1 MKNHTLRLNLFFSL
15 LNRRSAV
22 YLVVYLIV
30 LGLSYFFLSV
40 NATWVVLAFPFVFG
54 AYKIFFA
61 TKTLKFERDIIRFT
75 YTHHVS
81 TTGYRKTTVPVRV
94 DYTVMNITKLKFEQ
108 NAIEKLF
115 GAGHISFTGR
125 TFENSSS
132 IYSKNIDI
140 KTSFTFYGL
149 TDFNNTKKE
158 ICDILGV
165 NETE

>member
-1 MKNHTLRLNLFFSL
+1 MKDNILRLNLFFSL
-15 LNRRSAV
+15 LNRKSAV
-22 YLVVYLIV
+22 YLLVYLIF
-30 LGLSYFFLSV
+30 LALSYFFLSI
-40 NATWVVLAFPFVFG
+40 NTTWVVLALPFIFG
-54 AYKIFFA
+54 AYKIVFA
-61 TKTLKFERDIIRFT
+61 TKVLKLERGLIRFT

-81 TTGYRKTTVPVRV
+81 TAGYRKTSFPVRV

-125 TFENSSS
+125 TFENSSN
-132 IYSKNIDI
+132 IYSGDLEP

-149 TDFNNTKKE
+149 SNFNNTKKE
-158 ICDILGV
+158 ICNILGV

>member
-1 MKNHTLRLNLFFSL
+1 MKNNTLSLNLFFSL
-15 LNRRSAV
+15 LNLRSVV
-22 YLVVYLIV
+22 YLLVYLIV
-30 LGLSYFFLSV
+30 LAASYFFLSV

-54 AYKIFFA
+54 VYKIFFA
-61 TKTLKFERDIIRFT
+61 TKILKFERDIIRFT

-81 TTGYRKTTVPVRV
+81 TGYRKPTVPVRV

-132 IYSKNIDI
+132 IYSKDIDI
-140 KTSFTFYGL
+140 KTSFIFYGL
-149 TDFNNTKKE
+149 ADFNNTKKE
-158 ICDILGV
+158 ICNILGV
-165 NETE
+165 SETE

>member
-1 MKNHTLRLNLFFSL
+1 MKNNTLRLNLFFSL
-15 LNRRSAV
+15 FNRRSVV

-30 LGLSYFFLSV
+30 LAASYFFLSV

-54 AYKIFFA
+54 VYKIFFA

-81 TTGYRKTTVPVRV
+81 TGYRKPTVPVIV

-165 NETE
+165 SETE